1 MRGSVIIAYEEGKQS
16 FGQPLYEITINGTDT
31 RDYQWSEA
39 NSLYSTYIFS
49 GNTLSASVSG
59 YGYGEIPYINV
70 FLTEYTN
77 DAIGD
82 DQGLKTTTL
91 TGVTGNNTAGSL
103 TLTNLPI
110 NPSANCYD
118 FIVTVSAGVTQGC
131 APIGVISG
139 VTGSGNIY
147 TTTSEIK
154 TKNVG
159 VQQQDV
165 GDIYIGVYSQFTNS
179 TYTDALGIVG
189 TIGPVFRVTPTYRY
203 DNAFSS
209 RTALGTELRVADIEI
224 QNDGKVLVVG
234 GYTGSTGIGLSRLN
248 TDGSLDGTFT
258 RYTFTAPTGVELVQ
272 DVVQQSDGKII
283 VSGNFSNISGL
294 TYNKYARFNYDGTID
309 NTYYSGGTNTGF
321 STQVS
326 CEIDLQDRTYFFGFN
341 PTWYGS
347 PNPVTAAL
355 FRFNSNGQL
364 DTTFNGT
371 GVAAFR
377 LTGVAPFSPLVNNIK
392 ILSDGKILCAGR
404 FNRYNGQPCP
414 DGIVRLNNDGTLD
427 TTFNSGGAGLNVL
440 NPGYIAFT
448 TELLNED
455 ENKYLIV
462 GQWSGATYN
471 GVSVPNDI
479 FFLNSDG
486 SLGNNTNL
494 GTGIVGVPQTCKQL
508 PNGSYLIT
516 GQITAFN
523 GTSIT
528 NGGFIQLSSTG
539 QLQNC

>member
-1 MRGSVIIAYEEGKQS
+1 MRGSVIIAYEEGKQT
-16 FGQPLYEITINGTDT
+16 FGNPLYQIQINGTDT

-49 GNTLSASVSG
+49 GDTLTAYVTDTG
-59 YGYGEIPYINV
+59 YGQIPYINV

-82 DQGLKTTTL
+82 DQGLKTTQL
-91 TGVTGNNTAGSL
+91 TGVTGNSTDGFAQIV
-103 TLTNLPI
+103 NLPI

-118 FIVTVSAGVTQGC
+118 FIVTISAGVTQGC
-131 APIGVISG
+131 APIGVLSG
-139 VTGSGNIY
+139 ITGSGSIY
-147 TTTSEIK
+147 ATTSELK

-159 VQQQDV
+159 VLNSNG
-165 GDIYIGVYSQFTNS
+165 GDMYVGVYSTFTNS
-179 TYTDALGIVG
+179 RYSGATASSTN
-189 TIGPVFRVTPTYRY
+189 IGPVIRLDPTYQL
-203 DNAFSS
+203 DTIFNSK
-209 RTALGTELRVADIEI
+209 TALGTELFVEDIEI

-234 GYTGSTGIGLSRLN
+234 GYTGSTGFGLSRLN
-248 TDGSLDGTFT
+248 IDGSLDGTFT

-283 VSGNFSNISGL
+283 VSGNFNTISGL

-321 STQVS
+321 STAVS

-347 PNPVTAAL
+347 VPNPTTAAL

-371 GVAAFR
+371 GAAAFG
-377 LTGVAPFSPLVNNIK
+377 LTVSPGAPLVNNIK
-392 ILSDGKILCAGR
+392 LLSDGKILCAGR

-440 NPGYIAFT
+440 NPSYISFT

-455 ENKYLIV
+455 ENKYLVV

-471 GVSVPNDI
+471 GVSIPNDI

-494 GTGIVGVPQTCKQL
+494 GTGIVGVPQTCKLL

-528 NGGFIQLSSTG
+528 NGGMIQLSSSG